1 MNKKVFAVMAI
12 LSMVFV
18 GFQFA
23 EPVTA
28 QPLTKSSMINVN
40 SANGKM
46 KTTVVLQASG
56 PNHVKIIKKTFIRIN
71 SHSPWRLSITDI
83 KSLNKVNMNTLK
95 ITGTNPPFTKL
106 VKTRLTAIQSI

>member
-23 EPVTA
+23 EAVTA
-28 QPLTKSSMINVN
+28 QPTTSSMISAT
-40 SANGKM
+40 SANGKI
-46 KTTVVLQASG
+46 KTTVVLQTSG
-56 PNHVKIIKKTFIRIN
+56 PDHVKIIKQTFIRLN

-83 KSLNKVNMNTLK
+83 KSLNKVDMNTLK

-106 VKTRLTAIQSI
+106 VKTRLTALQSI